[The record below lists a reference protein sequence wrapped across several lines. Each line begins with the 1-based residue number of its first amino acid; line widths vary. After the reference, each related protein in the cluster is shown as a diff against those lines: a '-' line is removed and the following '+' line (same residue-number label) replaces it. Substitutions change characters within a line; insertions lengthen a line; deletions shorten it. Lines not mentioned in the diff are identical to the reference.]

1 MSRRYRI
8 RSVFTLFLVSYIMVL
23 IVPACLAGYLYHQ
36 AMTMSREKYIESE
49 QGRLTR
55 SIAYFERY
63 LEQLDST
70 VLKLSYDRDL
80 QQILQMEKPEPG
92 DTEVIRVVRFNERV
106 RDLLSAGQDSS
117 YALILKVKKLRKHD
131 GIQMDTGKFFFF

>member
-8 RSVFTLFLVSYIMVL
+8 WSVFTLFLVSYIMVL

-49 QGRLTR
+49 QGRLSR

-80 QQILQMEKPEPG
+80 QQILQKRILIPSE
-92 DTEVIRVVRFNERV
+92 
-106 RDLLSAGQDSS
+106 
-117 YALILKVKKLRKHD
+117 ILKCSRNETAAMPEKTSFD
-131 GIQMDTGKFFFF
+131 GGQTSYDG